1 MTSNY
6 SRVKIYLLVI
16 KTNLLNAGLFWSF
29 MFLAK
34 NIVDKNSL
42 VWDNQIEDST
52 CTCPKDKCIR
62 KLFFSYP
69 EVISKAR
76 QSLLQ
81 VVEDL
86 KMVFT
91 VP

>member
-16 KTNLLNAGLFWSF
+16 KTNLLNAGLFLSF

-34 NIVDKNSL
+34 HCGQELFGFGQPN
-42 VWDNQIEDST
+42 EDSTCT
-52 CTCPKDKCIR
+52 CTCPKDKWIR
-62 KLFFSYP
+62 KLFLSYP
-69 EVISKAR
+69 EVISQAR

-86 KMVFT
+86 
-91 VP
+91 